1 MSEFWVVC
9 FGILCF
15 SVTATLFAY
24 FIRSKQRIGR
34 AVAYMLAGAAGGWVV
49 TIICGIASKGVFDI
63 LPAGFA
69 MVLRVVVFSVAMFS
83 SLHLAYATAKIRVAG
98 TAEGG

>member
-34 AVAYMLAGAAGGWVV
+34 AVAYMLAGEAVGLFV
-49 TIICGIASKGVFDI
+49 TIIFAITSKGVFGI

-69 MVLRVVVFSVAMFS
+69 MVMRVVVFSVAMFS
-83 SLHLAYATAKIRVAG
+83 SLHLAYATAKIQVAE
-98 TAEGG
+98 TAEGE